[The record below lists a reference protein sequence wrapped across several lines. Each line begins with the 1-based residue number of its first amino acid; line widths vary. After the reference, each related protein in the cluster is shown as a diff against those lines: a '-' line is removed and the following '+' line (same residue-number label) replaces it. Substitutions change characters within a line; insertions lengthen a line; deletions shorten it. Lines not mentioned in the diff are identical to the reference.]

1 MIEIYQKDNLDLLKS
16 IPSNHINLI
25 YSDVLYGTGRNF
37 GDYQD
42 LRCDRRII
50 ENHYTPRLIEMKRVL
65 KENGS
70 IYLQMDTKINHWMR
84 IILDDIFGYENFR
97 NEIIWSYKRWSSKVN
112 NKFQSMH
119 DVILFYAKSNNK
131 INVIK
136 EKIKTPKKYQ
146 NKKDKFGNSIRDT
159 NGKIIYY
166 IQDERCI
173 DDVWVIP
180 YLNPKS
186 KERVDYATQK
196 PKELIE
202 RIIKVSSN
210 ENDLVGDF
218 YLGSGTTA
226 VVCKELNRNFIGCDI
241 SKKAIDITNK
251 RIQDEYEKTSLFN
264 EPLGGVTNKTKY
276 LDVA

>member
-70 IYLQMDTKINHWMR
+70 IYLQMDTKINHWVR
-84 IILDDIFGYENFR
+84 IILDDIFGYNNFR

-119 DVILFYAKSNNK
+119 DVILFYAKSNNR
-131 INVIK
+131 INIIK
-136 EKIKTPKKYQ
+136 EKTQTPKKYQ
-146 NKKDKFGNSIRDT
+146 NKKDKFGNSIRDS

-166 IQDERCI
+166 TQDERCI
-173 DDVWVIP
+173 DDVWTIS

-186 KERVDYATQK
+186 KERVNYNTQK

-202 RIIKVSSN
+202 RIIKASSN
-210 ENDLVGDF
+210 ENDLVADF

-226 VVCKELNRNFIGCDI
+226 VVCKELNRKFIGCDI
-241 SKKAIDITNK
+241 SKKAIEITNK
-251 RIQDEYEKTSLFN
+251 RLCETGLIYSN
-264 EPLGGVTNKTKY
+264 N
-276 LDVA
+276 

>member
-1 MIEIYQKDNLDLLKS
+1 MIEIYQKDNFDLLKS

-25 YSDVLYGTGRNF
+25 YSDVLFGTGRNF

-50 ENHYTPRLIEMKRVL
+50 ENHYIPRLIEMKRVL

-70 IYLQMDTKINHWMR
+70 IYLQMDSRINHWVRCIM
-84 IILDDIFGYENFR
+84 DDIFKYDNFK
-97 NEIIWSYKRWSSKVN
+97 NEIIWWYKTGGSSK
-112 NKFQSMH
+112 KEYCKKH
-119 DVILFYAKSNNK
+119 DTILFYAFNQYIFNPQKQKNYTKSKNRK
-131 INVIK
+131 EGVINYGKGISEFYRD
-136 EKIKTPKKYQ
+136 EKGVYNYTYQ
-146 NKKDKFGNSIRDT
+146 H
-159 NGKIIYY
+159 
-166 IQDERCI
+166 
-173 DDVWVIP
+173 DVFDIP
-180 YLNPKS
+180 YLNSQS
-186 KERVDYATQK
+186 KERTGYATQK
-196 PKELIE
+196 PKQLIE

-251 RIQDEYEKTSLFN
+251 RLYENENSLF
-264 EPLGGVTNKTKY
+264 K
-276 LDVA
+276 